1 MLFLFSFNS
10 ISAENQLQSSH
21 TQDSISKALS
31 EWENVKANIEN
42 GDSMLIYNKEY
53 KYPREADWIMQFKY
67 ALSDLG
73 YRSDYLVWLKQFF
86 GNGFPIGTATAE
98 VISTMTL
105 NDISYWITYLNR
117 FDYWNDGE
125 GHYTVIIDEIENGR
139 MEALMEN
146 LMEKAMI
153 TKSYSSVEPA

>member
-1 MLFLFSFNS
+1 MNLFLTIMIFLFSFNS

-21 TQDSISKALS
+21 THDWISKAIT
-31 EWENVKANIEN
+31 EWENVQAHIKN
-42 GDSMLIYNKEY
+42 GDSMLIYSKKY
-53 KYPREADWIMQFKY
+53 QYPREADWIVQFDN
-67 ALSDLG
+67 ALSFLG
-73 YRSDYLVWLKQFF
+73 QRSDYQIWLKQFF
-86 GNGFPIGTATAE
+86 GNVCPIDTATAE

-105 NDISYWITYLNR
+105 NDLSYWITYLNR

-146 LMEKAMI
+146 LRRK
-153 TKSYSSVEPA
+153 V